1 LLATTRSAAGAERL
15 AAYLLDP
22 TDIASM
28 RARQAAVTEL
38 LPQTELRE
46 SVALAG
52 SYAFQECDPR
62 ALRNWL
68 RTPVLE
74 VPGILPPLL
83 CLSSA
88 CSLGL
93 GILALAGVL
102 TWHCAF
108 PFLLPPLVVQA
119 VLGLVFRRRVRPVLD
134 GISSLAGEFA
144 VIKDGLVVMSSHKFR
159 SEKLSALVESIGT
172 GAISHMS
179 ALQRLVAGC
188 EQRRKDVL
196 YQFSFFLCLGT
207 QLAFA
212 IERWRS
218 RFGGDLLRWLNAWA
232 EFEALN
238 AIACYAFEHPDHV
251 FPEIVEA
258 SAPCLHIRNL
268 GHPLLPASTCVNN
281 DLYLDSEV
289 AFFLVSGSN
298 MAGKSTWLRAVGLAA
313 VLTAAGAPVRATSAR
328 MSLFTVCASIS
339 IVDSLASGKSK
350 FLAEVERLRITIR
363 AAQQDPPF
371 SS

>member
-1 LLATTRSAAGAERL
+1 
-15 AAYLLDP
+15 
-22 TDIASM
+22 M
-28 RARQAAVTEL
+28 
-38 LPQTELRE
+38 
-46 SVALAG
+46 
-52 SYAFQECDPR
+52 
-62 ALRNWL
+62 
-68 RTPVLE
+68 
-74 VPGILPPLL
+74 
-83 CLSSA
+83 
-88 CSLGL
+88 
-93 GILALAGVL
+93 
-102 TWHCAF
+102 
-108 PFLLPPLVVQA
+108 
-119 VLGLVFRRRVRPVLD
+119 LD

-363 AAQQDPPF
+363 AAQQEPPVLFVIDEILSGTNSADRRQVAESVLDALVSAGAVGLLSTHDSALAALAEISRLRGRNFHMGSENPDDPLDFDYRLKPGTVRHTNALAI
-371 SS
+371 SRMMGIPAMSDSLQR

>member
-1 LLATTRSAAGAERL
+1 
-15 AAYLLDP
+15 
-22 TDIASM
+22 
-28 RARQAAVTEL
+28 
-38 LPQTELRE
+38 
-46 SVALAG
+46 
-52 SYAFQECDPR
+52 
-62 ALRNWL
+62 
-68 RTPVLE
+68 
-74 VPGILPPLL
+74 
-83 CLSSA
+83 
-88 CSLGL
+88 
-93 GILALAGVL
+93 
-102 TWHCAF
+102 
-108 PFLLPPLVVQA
+108 
-119 VLGLVFRRRVRPVLD
+119 
-134 GISSLAGEFA
+134 
-144 VIKDGLVVMSSHKFR
+144 
-159 SEKLSALVESIGT
+159 
-172 GAISHMS
+172 
-179 ALQRLVAGC
+179 
-188 EQRRKDVL
+188 
-196 YQFSFFLCLGT
+196 LGT